1 MTLVN
6 ASLRTRQSAAA
17 LLLGGILAA
26 AIYAAG
32 SGRLERADFVFKNGT
47 EVQSLDP
54 ATVTGVPEGRVI
66 RMIYEG
72 LCITHP
78 ETLDPIPGVAESW
91 EISPDGKT
99 YTFHLR
105 DNARWSNGDPVTA
118 RDFEW
123 SLRRMLHPMTAAEY
137 AYQLWYIKGARS
149 YTHMPEDLFY
159 AATLNHSV
167 WIEELE
173 EGSTTETARVRM
185 GLTGFQLEEV
195 DPSFT
200 TGLRDESE
208 SALSVGSI
216 VEVGGGFVDFS
227 NPSGVQHH
235 YHSPITGTVV
245 ALNQELPQTGAAL
258 SLDPYVA
265 GWMIELE
272 CPRAELE
279 RALAAGDILPGPD
292 FRSTWIEGENRLAIH
307 ASDELTLEIQLNN
320 PTAFFLNLM
329 AFYPTFP
336 VHRPSLEAASA
347 RGDEGSW
354 LEPDNLVT
362 NGPYTVEF
370 RRVNDRIRC
379 RKSPNYWDADEVAFE
394 TVDVLA
400 VEHTVTGLNLY
411 LTGEC
416 DWLETTPP
424 SLIPRLVAR
433 EDFDPAP
440 YMGTYFYRVNITRPP
455 FDDVRVRR
463 ALALS
468 IDREAICTNITKAG
482 EVPAFSYVPPGMP
495 GYSGVEMDRPTDP
508 DPERARAQRL
518 EEAKRLIAEAG
529 YGPGGEKLRSIQV
542 HYNTSETHKDI
553 AEVLADTWK
562 RELGLR
568 VEANQE
574 EWKVYLDTQST
585 VNFDISRSAWIGD
598 YLDANTFLDMFVTD
612 GENNRTGWGDPR
624 YDELIAAASSE
635 PDKARRLAHL
645 QAAERIL
652 MEELPIIPI
661 YFYVTKNMVNPRLG
675 GFHENLLDE
684 HYPKFWYWMDDAELE
699 AKRATRTDEWTK
711 VEAQGPS
718 GGFYSPAAE
727 RRRSESG
734 K

>member
-1 MTLVN
+1 MSPAN
-6 ASLRTRQSAAA
+6 RSLRTRQSAAV

-26 AIYAAG
+26 AIFAAG
-32 SGRLERADFVFKNGT
+32 SGRLERADFVFKNGS

-66 RMIYEG
+66 RMIFEG

-78 ETLDPIPGVAESW
+78 ETLEPIPGVAESW

-99 YTFHLR
+99 YTFYLR
-105 DNARWSNGDPVTA
+105 DNARWSNGELVTA

-137 AYQLWYIKGARS
+137 AYQLWYIKGARA
-149 YTHMPEDLFY
+149 YTFMPEDLLY
-159 AATLNHSV
+159 TDNLVHSV
-167 WIEELE
+167 WLDEQE
-173 EGSTTETARVRM
+173 EGSTPETVRLRM
-185 GLTGFQLEEV
+185 GLTGYLLEEL
-195 DPSFT
+195 DPTLSPE
-200 TGLRDESE
+200 LSDEQKQ
-208 SALSVGSI
+208 ALSIGST
-216 VEVGGGFVDFS
+216 VEAGGTFVDFS
-227 NPSGVQHH
+227 GPDGIQSQ
-235 YHSPITGTVV
+235 YHSPVTGTVT
-245 ALNQELPQTGAAL
+245 ALNAELAGDAKGLLEDA
-258 SLDPYVA
+258 YEA

-272 CPRAELE
+272 CPRTELE
-279 RALAAGDILPGPD
+279 RALSEGAILEGPD
-292 FRSTWIEGENRLAIH
+292 FRAEVIEAENHLAIR
-307 ASDELTLEIQLNN
+307 AIDELTLEIQLNN

-336 VHRPSLEAASA
+336 VHRPSLEAAIE

-354 LEPDNLVT
+354 LEPENLVT
-362 NGPYTVEF
+362 NGPYTVDF

-379 RKSPNYWDADEVAFE
+379 KKSPHYWDADEVAFE
-394 TVDVLA
+394 TVDILA

-440 YMGTYFYRVNITRPP
+440 YMGTYFYRVNVNRPP
-455 FDDVRVRR
+455 FDDIRVRR

-468 IDREAICTNITKAG
+468 IDREAICKNITKAG

-495 GYSGVEMDRPTDP
+495 GYSGVEMQRPNDA
-508 DPERARAQRL
+508 DPERARAQRI
-518 EEAKRLIAEAG
+518 EEAKRLFTEAG
-529 YGPGGEKLRSIQV
+529 YGPGGKELRSIQI

-585 VNFDISRSAWIGD
+585 TNFDVSRSAWIGD

-624 YDELIAAASSE
+624 YDELIAAAASE

-652 MEELPIIPI
+652 MDELPIIPI

-699 AKRATRTDEWTK
+699 AKRATRVDEWTK

-718 GGFYSPAAE
+718 GGLYSPAAE

-734 K
+734 Q